1 MEIKLSKE
9 LQDKVLSDKN
19 KLDKLVELATPIQN
33 FLHDYYSPMHIVTIE
48 DGKIEILKKEVN
60 IATKLICEDIDDLDE

>member
-19 KLDKLVELATPIQN
+19 KLDRLIELATHIQN
-33 FLHDYYSPMHIVTIE
+33 FLHDYYSPMHIVIIE

-60 IATKLICEDIDDLDE
+60 IATKLICEDIDDLNE